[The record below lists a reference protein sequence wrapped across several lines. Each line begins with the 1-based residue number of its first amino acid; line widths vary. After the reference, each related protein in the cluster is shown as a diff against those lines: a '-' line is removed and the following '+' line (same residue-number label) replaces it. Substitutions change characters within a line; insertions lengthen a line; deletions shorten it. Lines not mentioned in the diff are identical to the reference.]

1 MPIDI
6 FRGKH
11 SEYLHSIERIWA
23 RYESRRNSLVL
34 YVQASIRLPPAWIRS
49 RLQIQACDLHGNHLT
64 VLRVVWTDVN
74 GSPLHGEAVCPAE
87 LRPTDDKPFLVRIG
101 DFVLH
106 AGDCER
112 VLPNDQYAAQATPDP
127 REDRRL

>member
-11 SEYLHSIERIWA
+11 PEYLHSIEHIWA
-23 RYESRRNSLVL
+23 RYEPRRNSLVL
-34 YVQASIRLPPAWIRS
+34 YLQASIRLPPAWIRS
-49 RLQIQACDLHGNHLT
+49 RFQVQACDLNGNHLT
-64 VLRVVWTDVN
+64 VLGMVWTDVN
-74 GSPLHGEAVCPAE
+74 GSPVHGEAVCPSE
-87 LRPTDDKPFLVRIG
+87 FRPTEDKRFLIRIG

-106 AGDCER
+106 AGDSER
-112 VLPNDQYAAQATPDP
+112 VLPNIQPIEDQAPDT